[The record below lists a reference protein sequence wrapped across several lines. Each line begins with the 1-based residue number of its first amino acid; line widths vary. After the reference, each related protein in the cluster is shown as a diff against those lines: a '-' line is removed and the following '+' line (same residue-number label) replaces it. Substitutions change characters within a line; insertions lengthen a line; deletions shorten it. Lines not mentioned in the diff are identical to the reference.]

1 MRIPFVRGNG
11 AYAQVGNQEMLTAT
25 LRGVVERYG
34 LQGQRLDD
42 VAAGAVMKHSSQWNL
57 TRESVLG
64 SGLAAETPGL
74 DLQRACGTSLE
85 AAILL
90 GNKIALGQIDC
101 AIAGGVDTVSDPPV
115 VYPRSFQ
122 QLLLRSYRG
131 KSADR
136 TRGSLVRACARR
148 ICGRSCRG
156 SPSPA
161 PACRWAK
168 APNSW

>member
-1 MRIPFVRGNG
+1 
-11 AYAQVGNQEMLTAT
+11 MLTAA
-25 LRGVVERYG
+25 LRALVEKYG
-34 LQGQRLDD
+34 LAGQRIDD

-64 SGLAAETPGL
+64 CGLALETPGL

-131 KSADR
+131 KTTA
-136 TRGSLVRACARR
+136 AR
-148 ICGRSCRG
+148 I
-156 SPSPA
+156 
-161 PACRWAK
+161 
-168 APNSW
+168 